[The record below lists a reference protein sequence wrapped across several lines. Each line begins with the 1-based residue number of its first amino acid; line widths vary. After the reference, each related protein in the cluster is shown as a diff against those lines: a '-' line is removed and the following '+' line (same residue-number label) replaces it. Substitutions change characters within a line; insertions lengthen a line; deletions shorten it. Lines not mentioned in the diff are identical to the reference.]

1 MTHLLALLRHDIRKL
16 GANAVTIVV
25 VAGIIAVPSF
35 YAWFNIA
42 GSWDPYGSTRNVTVA
57 VANADEGY
65 EGELVPVRLNL
76 GDRVV
81 SELIAS
87 ESIGYVAVSKDEA
100 LEGVRSGAYYAAV
113 VIPEDFSACLLSG
126 FGGQPRRAQVLF
138 YQNEKANAIATIV
151 TDKAGAAVERSVD
164 EGFTQAVTDVGAGA
178 ATELADALGDDRLAD
193 IARGLDGSLAD
204 AAASLADAAGQARS
218 LAGFLASTQDL
229 LAGSSRTLG
238 AALEPLA
245 GTDDA
250 LRDAAGDLG
259 GVRGALD
266 GASSSVAG
274 ALDGAASG
282 MDAVDAA
289 LDDAFAAA
297 GDQVEG
303 LEGALS
309 QAQAAIDDQAAG
321 ASSLAAAV
329 ADQAA
334 AARDLAAALPEGG
347 TAQQKVAAA
356 AEALDGL
363 AGRLGKLN
371 ESLTDLS
378 EGIGRTVDDL
388 AQGKTDA
395 EGARRELAGL
405 VEDAREELGQAR
417 DAYTG
422 AATGTLDDLAAAVGV
437 PADALEGAGAG
448 LDETASAV
456 DSALTA
462 TAGSLGDVQGTLGE
476 AAQRLDEGADGLEA
490 LRGRIAAA
498 DHAGDADALRAVLA
512 TSPTALAAF
521 VSRPVALDRTA
532 IFPVENNGSAMAP
545 FYTTLSIW
553 IGGVVLAALVRALP
567 SERARR
573 ETGCSTTQAYLAR
586 LALFAGIGLLQATL
600 IWAGDV
606 LYLEVQCAHPALFLV
621 ACWVASLAFVGIIH
635 ALTASFGD
643 VGKAIAVVLMVVQV
657 AGAGGTFPEQMLP
670 VAFQHVY
677 RWLPFVHA
685 EGAMRAALFGLW
697 GADYP
702 VQLALTAAYL
712 VPALLL
718 GIAGRRPVMRLTA
731 WMEEELERTRVM

>member
-100 LEGVRSGAYYAAV
+100 IEGVRSGAYYAAV

-151 TDKAGAAVERSVD
+151 TDKAGAAVERSID

-178 ATELADALGDDRLAD
+178 ATELADALGDDGLAD

-238 AALEPLA
+238 AALDPLA

-266 GASSSVAG
+266 SASSSVAG

-282 MDAVDAA
+282 MDAVDDA
-289 LDDAFAAA
+289 LDNAFSAA

-347 TAQQKVAAA
+347 AAQQKVTAA

-422 AATGTLDDLAAAVGV
+422 AATGTLDDLAAAVGEA
-437 PADALEGAGAG
+437 ADALEGANAD

-456 DSALTA
+456 DGALTA

-476 AAQRLDEGADGLEA
+476 AAKRLDEGADGLEA
-490 LRGRIAAA
+490 LRGRISAAL
-498 DHAGDADALRAVLA
+498 DTGDADALRAVLA

-573 ETGCSTTQAYLAR
+573 EAGCSTTQAYLAR

-643 VGKAIAVVLMVVQV
+643 VGKAVAVVLMVVQV

-685 EGAMRAALFGLW
+685 EGAMRAAMFGLW
-697 GADYP
+697 GADYQ